1 MFCFQ
6 AHIDSDPANYTCGT
20 FTVYCREMRDP
31 LKCHITCFYQLAFN
45 ASEFEKKL
53 RANNR
58 FLVALQAAL
67 MEMPGGV
74 SFAGTDGQ
82 IFKCAERAPTN
93 STHGDDSNSNKKSG
107 SGVGGGTGGRGF
119 GSNRGS
125 PRVSEHIGEKPAGV
139 INPEAP
145 AGGSEATNRD
155 GAYASGFAPT
165 PMQTTRRFGSSVHR
179 RHTSHRAPFRIPGRL
194 RHYTGMLGDMSEV
207 VTFDAYDGQLADSD
221 DD

>member
-1 MFCFQ
+1 MTSCFL
-6 AHIDSDPANYTCGT
+6 YRCGT

-145 AGGSEATNRD
+145 AGSSEATNRD

-207 VTFDAYDGQLADSD
+207 VTFDAYDGQLAESD